1 MKRPLTWAE
10 RNSNYS
16 EGEIIMRLKK
26 ILATVL
32 TLTLMASAAVCIPFT
47 ASAEYSGT
55 KYTFEDFDANIY
67 SGGGGVSGPAWSKEN
82 RLEYGYKR
90 AIHFDV
96 GLQGRNTRLERRR

>member
-1 MKRPLTWAE
+1 
-10 RNSNYS
+10 
-16 EGEIIMRLKK
+16 MRLKK

-67 SGGGGVSGPAWSKEN
+67 SGGGGVSGPAWSKETDDGTYL
-82 RLEYGYKR
+82 RYKTGWKMD
-90 AIHFDV
+90 ITSNPF
-96 GLQGRNTRLERRR
+96 